1 MGSLNENTKVTRS
14 SSTAEAL
21 KGLALIVATIT
32 LCLVLL
38 AAIWHATE
46 AQGDMMLVD
55 HPALEK
61 YESGIEYR
69 MDRLDAMTSG
79 IGALLCGRAA
89 RRAHV
94 LPDQT
99 ADHCIGQV
107 PLEEH
112 LRRALT
118 NPKVQ
123 AQYMEERESET
134 ETVDRAVAQQMAAYF
149 TACGYMTQ
157 TPSWKQ
163 AWHIC
168 TQRPADEALIL
179 GEEILHDVIVGDGE
193 EA

>member
-1 MGSLNENTKVTRS
+1 MASVNRHVFSAGRFFR
-14 SSTAEAL
+14 
-21 KGLALIVATIT
+21 GLGLIVLTIT

-38 AAIWHATE
+38 AAIWHAD
-46 AQGDMMLVD
+46 AAHGDMLLAGSPAL
-55 HPALEK
+55 PALEK

-69 MDRLDAMTSG
+69 MDRLDAMTAG
-79 IGALLCGRAA
+79 VGALLCGRRA
-89 RRAHV
+89 RRAQV
-94 LPDQT
+94 PPDHT
-99 ADHCIGQV
+99 ANHCIGQV

-123 AQYMEERESET
+123 AQYMEEREGET

-157 TPSWKQ
+157 TPGWEQ

-168 TQRPADEALIL
+168 TQRPVDEALIL
-179 GEEILHDVIVGDGE
+179 GEEILHDTIVGDGE